1 MATSFLVGLVTGAIV
16 VGSSVHRTL
25 AVDKGLV
32 TQSIL
37 GSIFN
42 SASYYASIYYI
53 TKGDNVAYIGTAVG
67 STIAVA
73 YMAWRNLK

>member
-1 MATSFLVGLVTGAIV
+1 M

-32 TQSIL
+32 AQSIY

-42 SASYYASIYYI
+42 SLAYYASIYFI
-53 TKGDNVAYIGTAVG
+53 ANGAIIPYIGTAIG
-67 STIAVA
+67 STIAVS
-73 YMAWRNLK
+73 YMAWRNKSE